1 MATCREHEPGSCW
14 WCGSRAD
21 SSEHKLKRGDLV
33 REYGRPPYTGA
44 RELTYF
50 SSSMAGGRHLQGPG
64 SALVKFAPSLCA
76 ACNNSRSQPFDRAWE
91 RLGAYLAQH
100 EDAIF
105 ASQRLNLRKIYG
117 DRWRAEALDL
127 ARYVAKHLTC
137 RVVQELDGPLGI
149 NDELIAF
156 LDGGAYPTW
165 LSVDFRLDVGVRDM
179 LRAVRAT
186 PCPEDP
192 EAAEAGFVALSTI
205 FVSKDRASGRWS
217 EPRGGLHYRWLAVY
231 WQLGTPEP
239 AASFRPAR
247 REIALAPC
255 DGFFGAD
262 ARRFAAAVA

>member
-1 MATCREHEPGSCW
+1 
-14 WCGSRAD
+14 
-21 SSEHKLKRGDLV
+21 
-33 REYGRPPYTGA
+33 
-44 RELTYF
+44 
-50 SSSMAGGRHLQGPG
+50 
-64 SALVKFAPSLCA
+64 VKFAPLLCA

-91 RLGAYLAQH
+91 CLGAYLAQH
-100 EDAIF
+100 EDAIL

-156 LDGGAYPTW
+156 LDGGDYPTW

-186 PCPEDP
+186 PCREDP
-192 EAAEAGFVALSTI
+192 EGAKAGFLAFSTI
-205 FVSKDRASGRWS
+205 FVCKDPVSGRWF

-231 WQLGTPEP
+231 WKLGTLEP
-239 AASFRPAR
+239 AASFRPER

-255 DGFFGAD
+255 DGFFGPE
-262 ARRFAAAVA
+262 ARRFAPAVA